1 MEVKPSECLVLE
13 DSVNGVT
20 AAKRRDEVYRLLKL
34 KPGNQDLSKADKIVT
49 TLERLEY
56 KDLFNNP
63 GKK

>member
-1 MEVKPSECLVLE
+1 MPVLE

-20 AAKRRDEVYRLLKL
+20 AAKRAGMKCIWLLKPKL
-34 KPGNQDLSKADKIVT
+34 GNQDLSKADKIVT